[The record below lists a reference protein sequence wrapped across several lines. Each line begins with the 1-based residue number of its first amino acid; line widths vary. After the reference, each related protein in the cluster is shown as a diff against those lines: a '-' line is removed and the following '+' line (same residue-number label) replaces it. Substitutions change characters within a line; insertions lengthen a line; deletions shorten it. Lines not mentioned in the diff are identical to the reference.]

1 MSLKIDLHLHTN
13 ESDGVL
19 TPEALM
25 QAVASSGLDYFSVT
39 DHDTVAMYERH
50 GSLLEKFG
58 KRVIAGVE
66 VSTNTGEREVH
77 ILAYG
82 MPVDARALREIL
94 LDRTQIRRMR
104 AERIV
109 DKLAEQGVPI
119 SMDDVDR
126 QAQGKMV
133 GRPHIARAL
142 IALGVVPD
150 ISQAFERYLGT
161 GCSAFEPSTLLK
173 PADAIRAINESGGV
187 PVLAHPTR
195 NAAEELLDDL
205 LKAGLRGIEAYSTSH
220 TAHDVERFRALA
232 RKHDLVMTAGTD
244 FHGPTEANPSP
255 GVEVERA
262 DLEGFLALV

>member
-19 TPEALM
+19 SPAALT
-25 QAVASSGLDYFSVT
+25 QAVAASGLDYFSVT

-58 KRVIAGVE
+58 KRVITGVE

-82 MPVDARALREIL
+82 MPVHASALREIL

-109 DKLAEQGVPI
+109 HKLADQGVPI
-119 SMDDVDR
+119 SMEDVDL
-126 QAQGKMV
+126 QAQGRMI

-150 ISQAFERYLGT
+150 ISQAFDRYLGS
-161 GCSAFEPSTLLK
+161 GCTAFEPSTQLK
-173 PADAIRAINESGGV
+173 PADAIRAINESGGI

-195 NAAEELLDDL
+195 NAAVELIDDL

-220 TAHDVERFRALA
+220 TVHDAQRFRSLA
-232 RKHDLVMTAGTD
+232 HERGLVMTAGTD
-244 FHGPTEANPSP
+244 FHGPTEATPLP
-255 GVEVERA
+255 GVEVDRA
-262 DLEGFLALV
+262 DLEGFLALL